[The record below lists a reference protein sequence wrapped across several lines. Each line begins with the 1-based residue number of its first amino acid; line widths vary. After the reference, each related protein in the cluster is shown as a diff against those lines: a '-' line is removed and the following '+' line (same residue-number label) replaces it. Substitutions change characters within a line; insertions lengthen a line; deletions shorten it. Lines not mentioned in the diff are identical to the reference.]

1 MIIRQFPDIFG
12 TLKAVPLHP
21 PPGRPMMGGDF
32 TPWTEFYWGGNDGG
46 GLEPAGG
53 GIFGQA
59 SGTRGSP
66 PSTENPVRCRIGIA
80 IQKGKYHTNYILD

>member
-1 MIIRQFPDIFG
+1 
-12 TLKAVPLHP
+12 
-21 PPGRPMMGGDF
+21 MMGGDF

-66 PSTENPVRCRIGIA
+66 PSTENPGVPGTHTGATDLDYEGNVYTEKRVMQETPSPGTRH
-80 IQKGKYHTNYILD
+80 GKN

>member
-1 MIIRQFPDIFG
+1 
-12 TLKAVPLHP
+12 
-21 PPGRPMMGGDF
+21 MMGGDF

-66 PSTENPVRCRIGIA
+66 PSTENPGSGA
-80 IQKGKYHTNYILD
+80 YKEW

>member
-1 MIIRQFPDIFG
+1 
-12 TLKAVPLHP
+12 
-21 PPGRPMMGGDF
+21 MMGGDF
-32 TPWTEFYWGGNDGG
+32 TPWTEFCWGGNDGG

-66 PSTENPVRCRIGIA
+66 PSTENPAEGPPPLPEFTGQQGPSPNMCACQWGTPREWVGVRLVGRA
-80 IQKGKYHTNYILD
+80 RVLL